1 LVSEL
6 NVERDVSRSP
16 VFQAVLAIQN
26 YASAADATG
35 SDELPLEVEPFG
47 LHAAGTR
54 FDLELFLMEGEGGLR
69 GAFNYN
75 TDLFDESSV
84 ARVAAHLDRL
94 LRAVADRPDA
104 PLSAHDGLDPAE
116 LHRMLTEW
124 NDTAVAA
131 PE

>member
-1 LVSEL
+1 
-6 NVERDVSRSP
+6 VSRSP

-26 YASAADATG
+26 YASAAEATADA
-35 SDELPLEVEPFG
+35 ELPLEVEPFG

-54 FDLELFLMEGEGGLR
+54 FDLELFLMEWPGGLR

-84 ARVAAHLDRL
+84 ARIAAHLGRL
-94 LRAVADRPDA
+94 LRGVADSPGV

-116 LHRMLTEW
+116 RHRMLTEW
-124 NDTAVAA
+124 NDTASEVSD
-131 PE
+131 